1 MKEICLTPYGGL
13 ANRMRTL
20 NAAIEFAKEQ
30 QVPLQ
35 VIWFCNAEL
44 NAPYDALFTPPEN
57 LVNEGVRIKNGGFF
71 DRFVYR
77 SPRRHTLWLPYFIAP
92 ILFDTRIYT
101 PDFVRLRREGRLE
114 EVLRKGHRIVIE
126 SCHEFGDYYSALSKN
141 FIPQPDILSAVD
153 EYVEK
158 NFSQNTVGIHIRRT
172 DNTLAIQKS
181 PLSLFIDAMQ
191 REIDGC
197 EDTNFYV
204 ATDDRETKTELR
216 KIFGNRI
223 LTIDTVCNRNSV
235 EGMKD
240 AVKEMWL
247 LSRTSKIYGCFY
259 SSYSVIASKLT
270 DIPLEILE
278 V

>member
-44 NAPYDALFTPPEN
+44 NAPYDALFTPSEN
-57 LVNEGVRIKNGGFF
+57 IGNESVRIKNGGFF

-77 SPRRHTLWLPYFIAP
+77 SPRRHTLWLPCIIAP

-114 EVLRKGHRIVIE
+114 EVLRNGHRIVIE

-141 FIPQPDILSAVD
+141 FIPQPDIISAVD

-158 NFSQNTVGIHIRRT
+158 NFSKNTVGIHIRRT